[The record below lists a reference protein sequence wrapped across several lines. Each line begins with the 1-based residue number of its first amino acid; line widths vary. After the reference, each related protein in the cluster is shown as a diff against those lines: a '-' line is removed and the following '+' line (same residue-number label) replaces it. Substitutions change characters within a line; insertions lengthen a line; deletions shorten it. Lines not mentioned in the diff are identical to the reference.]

1 MEIKREI
8 KNEDGSIGQIVILL
22 ESGAEVIIDDS
33 CFEEDG
39 HECVLVDSYP
49 EETTVMGYGDVDVN
63 ITIEDRVVTDIE
75 QPNAEDRRRQV
86 LRSTG
91 KWLNQK

>member
-8 KNEDGSIGQIVILL
+8 KNQDGSIGQIVILL

-39 HECVLVDSYP
+39 HERVSVKSYP
-49 EETTVMGYGDVDVN
+49 EDTELYGYFDVDVN
-63 ITIEDRVVTDIE
+63 ITIEDQVITDIE
-75 QPNAEDRRRQV
+75 QPNAEARKRQV
-86 LRSTG
+86 LRSKG
-91 KWLNQK
+91 K